1 MGQPG
6 TRWSMFGAAAI
17 FTTFILILLSGQAL
31 ASSGESGGGVTVI
44 PDASVIIQIA
54 NFLFLIVALNFILY
68 RPIRKILSDRKEK
81 IKGLGSSTENAV
93 KSLQEKERT
102 LAKAIKDA
110 RARGLKEKENLVTQA
125 EAEERK
131 LIEAINARAQSELEQ
146 TRQKIAGEAEAVRQT
161 LQRQVETFASEITKK
176 ILGRAV

>member
-93 KSLQEKERT
+93 KSLQEKELT

-125 EAEERK
+125 EGEERK
-131 LIEAINARAQSELEQ
+131 LIEAINARAQSELEE
-146 TRQKIAGEAEAVRQT
+146 TRRKIAGEAEAVRQS

>member
-17 FTTFILILLSGQAL
+17 FTTFILILFSGQTL

-44 PDASVIIQIA
+44 PDASVVIQIA
-54 NFLFLIVALNFILY
+54 NFLFLIFALNLILY
-68 RPIRKILSDRKEK
+68 RPIRKILSDRRGK
-81 IKGLGSSTENAV
+81 IKGLESSTENAT

-161 LQRQVETFASEITKK
+161 LQRQVEAFASEITKK

>member
-44 PDASVIIQIA
+44 PDGSVFIQIA
-54 NFLFLIVALNFILY
+54 NFLFLIFALNLILY
-68 RPIRKILSDRKEK
+68 RPIRKILSERREK
-81 IKGLGSSTENAV
+81 IKGLESSTENAA
-93 KSLQEKERT
+93 KSLQEKEHT

-131 LIEAINARAQSELEQ
+131 LIEAINARAQAELEQ

>member
-1 MGQPG
+1 M
-6 TRWSMFGAAAI
+6 SGAAAI

-44 PDASVIIQIA
+44 PDGSVIIQIA
-54 NFLFLIVALNFILY
+54 NFLFLIFALNLILY
-68 RPIRKILSDRKEK
+68 RPIRKILSDRRDK
-81 IKGLGSSTENAV
+81 IKGLESSTERAA

-125 EAEERK
+125 EAEGV
-131 LIEAINARAQSELEQ
+131 S
-146 TRQKIAGEAEAVRQT
+146 
-161 LQRQVETFASEITKK
+161 
-176 ILGRAV
+176 

>member
-17 FTTFILILLSGQAL
+17 FTPFILILFSGQAL

-81 IKGLGSSTENAV
+81 IKGLGASTENAV

-125 EAEERK
+125 EGEERK
-131 LIEAINARAQSELEQ
+131 LIEAINARAQSELEE
-146 TRQKIAGEAEAVRQT
+146 TRQKIAGEAEAVRQS

>member
-1 MGQPG
+1 
-6 TRWSMFGAAAI
+6 MFGAAAI

-54 NFLFLIVALNFILY
+54 NLLFLIVALNFILY

-93 KSLQEKERT
+93 KSLQKKERT

-125 EAEERK
+125 EGEERK
-131 LIEAINARAQSELEQ
+131 LIEAINARAQSELEE
-146 TRQKIAGEAEAVRQT
+146 TRRKIAGEAEAVRQS

>member
-17 FTTFILILLSGQAL
+17 FTPFILILLSGQAL

-54 NFLFLIVALNFILY
+54 NFLFLIGALNLILY

-93 KSLQEKERT
+93 KSLHEKERT

-110 RARGLKEKENLVTQA
+110 RARGLKEKETLVTQA

-146 TRQKIAGEAEAVRQT
+146 TRQKIAGEAEAVRQS